1 MNKKF
6 RLAPTLVSLVSVQ
19 ITAGAATALSIM
31 GRPMFDK
38 LIKPS
43 FQPPDIVFPIAWG
56 IIYALTFFACALYF
70 SAAPASKKRTEVLIM
85 LCLCAVF
92 HVLWVLAVFV
102 LALPAVGEIII
113 FVYFVLLLLAFT
125 RIKPVS
131 PAAAWLLFPQ
141 LIWLTAAAV
150 LGYALALLN

>member
-6 RLAPTLVSLVSVQ
+6 RLAPTLVSLVSVL

-31 GRPMFDK
+31 GRPIFDK

-70 SAAPASKKRTEVLIM
+70 SAAPASKKRTEVLIL

-125 RIKPVS
+125 RI
-131 PAAAWLLFPQ
+131 
-141 LIWLTAAAV
+141 
-150 LGYALALLN
+150 